1 MPSRRQVAFIGS
13 VAVAVAGAVVIWF
26 GAAAI
31 TGQTLCIDAGYL
43 LS

>member
-1 MPSRRQVAFIGS
+1 VATPADIAA
-13 VAVAVAGAVVIWF
+13 AVLFLAGN